1 MKRRFFLPLVL
12 VIAGCKKEPPPPAP
26 AAVQALA
33 VDAGVDAAPAAVK
46 APEMK
51 SGAELKAF
59 FPVDGVLGTKRT
71 FTQEKPGFA
80 EAKVQ
85 QGGKDLA
92 VLSITDALNDADA
105 KGKFANAA
113 DKVNGAPV
121 ITVGKTQSAA
131 LVKNRYVL
139 SVDSPTFDVKRR
151 KIWLAH
157 FNVNA
162 L

>member
-12 VIAGCKKEPPPPAP
+12 VITGCKKDPPPVPAV
-26 AAVQALA
+26 AEAVT
-33 VDAGVDAAPAAVK
+33 VDAGVDAAPLVVK
-46 APEMK
+46 PLEMK
-51 SGAELKAF
+51 SGADLKAF
-59 FPVDGVLGTKRT
+59 FPPDGALGTKRT

-92 VLSITDALNDADA
+92 VLSITDALNDAGA
-105 KGKFANAA
+105 KGKFANVP
-113 DKVNGAPV
+113 DKVGGAPYLSS
-121 ITVGKTQSAA
+121 GKTQSST

-139 SVDSPTFDVKRR
+139 TIDSPSFDEKRR

-157 FNVNA
+157 FNVNG